1 MPHSNR
7 SAVSAA
13 VGLAWIAALVLSCA
27 GPAAHAATF
36 RVGTGS
42 GCTHSSL
49 QSAINAAAARV
60 GEDVIQVSMGALG
73 TGQLLSITG
82 QDLTIQGGFEDCG
95 DTQVEV
101 SDHTVVSGR
110 FGARGSVFTI
120 RGPGVVSLENLD
132 IVSGDAAGDGGGI
145 HYRSA
150 DVAPS
155 VNVLQLRNVVL
166 QYNTAGVSGG
176 GLVATSS
183 TVARAEVVLLE
194 NVAFLDNGAA
204 EEGGA
209 LFLSG
214 DTTLEA
220 QGPGLYFH
228 RNQADTGGAVF
239 VAQPA
244 RADIGSQ
251 DGEFAVFGNNHAR
264 VQGGAIA
271 VVGPPG
277 RSPSASVVRLFG
289 TDTARPMTMLQNS
302 AGVRGGAFF
311 VAGHRDSVYL
321 CANQIAADA
330 NRAPDG
336 AFAWIDGGSL
346 WYPGPTGCA
355 GPLPFKAALTCTA
368 DRPCNRVESHLALT
382 DDANLT
388 GVGALIAVGPNGD
401 ARFDNLLIADNQFAE
416 SLLRVEGAAGRS
428 ASASIRQS
436 VIMGN
441 YRSRMSSG
449 ALIQQRNDAFVN
461 IDFSTFMS
469 NSSRSGFVM
478 PLASQQTVDGLSPM
492 LRLAGDI
499 FADDPAESGFE
510 VRSLDAA
517 PPRWAVSHILA
528 RDVPAQFAGVDSVLE
543 GEPGFIDDSW
553 GRLGP
558 TSPAVDF
565 APASSFAPTALD
577 LDGKPRIVNLPTVRN
592 LFGPVDLGPYE
603 LQSDDRFLFRDGFE
617 DPLPP

>member
-1 MPHSNR
+1 MLISVCVSP
-7 SAVSAA
+7 SA
-13 VGLAWIAALVLSCA
+13 L
-27 GPAAHAATF
+27 AATF

-49 QSAINAAAARV
+49 QSAINAAAARG

-73 TGQLLSITG
+73 HGQLLSIAG

-101 SDHTVVSGR
+101 GDHTMVSGR

-132 IVSGDAAGDGGGI
+132 IVEGDPTGDGGGI

-150 DVAPS
+150 DIASS
-155 VNVLQLRNVVL
+155 VNVLQLRNVVF
-166 QYNTAGVSGG
+166 QYNHAGVSGG

-183 TVARAEVVLLE
+183 AVARAEVILLE
-194 NVAFLDNGAA
+194 NVAFLDNNASA
-204 EEGGA
+204 EGGA
-209 LFLSG
+209 MFLSG
-214 DTTLEA
+214 DTMLEA

-228 RNQADTGGAVF
+228 RNHADTGGAVF

-251 DGEFAVFGNNHAR
+251 DGDFPVFLMNYAR
-264 VQGGAIA
+264 VQGAAVA
-271 VVGPPG
+271 VVGAPDY
-277 RSPSASVVRLFG
+277 SPSASVVRLFG
-289 TDTARPMTMLQNS
+289 TDAAAPMTIKENQAAL
-302 AGVRGGAFF
+302 RGGAFF
-311 VAGHRDSVYL
+311 VAGHPQSVFL
-321 CANQIAADA
+321 CANQVAADG

-336 AFAWIDGGSL
+336 AFAWVDGGSL
-346 WYPGPTGCA
+346 WYPGPAGCA

-368 DRPCNRVESHLALT
+368 DKPCNRVESHLALV
-382 DDANLT
+382 DDASLT

-401 ARFDNLLIADNQFAE
+401 ARLDNLLIADNQFAE
-416 SLLRVEGAAGRS
+416 SLLRVEGAAGRP

-436 VIMGN
+436 VIMRN
-441 YRSRMSSG
+441 YRMRMSSG
-449 ALIQQRNDAFVN
+449 ALIQQRSHAFVN

-469 NSSRSGFVM
+469 NATRSGFALS
-478 PLASQQTVDGLSPM
+478 LASQQTVDGLSPM
-492 LRLAGDI
+492 LRLDGDI
-499 FADDPAESGFE
+499 LADDPAEVSFR
-510 VRSLDAA
+510 VDSLDVA

-543 GEPGFIDDSW
+543 GEPGFIGGTW

-558 TSPAVDF
+558 MSPAVDF
-565 APASSFAPTALD
+565 APASSFTPAALD
-577 LDGKPRIVNLPTVRN
+577 LDGKPRRVDLATVRN
-592 LFGPVDLGPYE
+592 LFGPIDLGPYE
-603 LQSDDRFLFRDGFE
+603 LQRDDRFLFRDSFE
-617 DPLPP
+617 DPLP